1 MKNDET
7 HICEKTYY
15 EVRIGT
21 AMLVL
26 ILITNILILSA
37 GLLGFIVWL
46 DTSAPTK

>member
-1 MKNDET
+1 MQNDET

-26 ILITNILILSA
+26 ILITNILILTA
-37 GLLGFIVWL
+37 GLLGLVYLL
-46 DTSAPTK
+46 DTPAPTK

>member
-1 MKNDET
+1 MQNDET

-26 ILITNILILSA
+26 ILITNILILTA
-37 GLLGFIVWL
+37 GLLGLVYLL
-46 DTSAPTK
+46 DTPTPTK

>member
-37 GLLGFIVWL
+37 GLLGFLLWL
-46 DTSAPTK
+46 DTTPAMK

>member
-1 MKNDET
+1 MQNDET

-26 ILITNILILSA
+26 LLITNILILFA
-37 GLLGFIVWL
+37 GLMGFVLWL
-46 DTSAPTK
+46 DTATPTK

>member
-1 MKNDET
+1 MQNDET
-7 HICEKTYY
+7 DICEKTYY

-37 GLLGFIVWL
+37 GLLWFMVWL
-46 DTSAPTK
+46 DMATPSG